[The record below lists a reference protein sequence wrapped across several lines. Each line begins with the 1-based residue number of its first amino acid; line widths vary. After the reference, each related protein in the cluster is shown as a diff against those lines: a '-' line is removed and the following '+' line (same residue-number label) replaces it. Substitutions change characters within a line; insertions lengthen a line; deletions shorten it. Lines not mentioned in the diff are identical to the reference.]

1 MRPLSPALQ
10 GGWPDAALAGRS
22 GAVCDPGS
30 VRGGGA
36 GGGAVRLRPARAAL
50 RARLPAVLLPVP
62 ADQPAHRPLR
72 RVDGR
77 PAPLPARGVRRDPRG
92 VAAGPAD
99 DGADLGHRLVRGRRG
114 GGGGRR
120 DRAGVRRA
128 RRGRHRR
135 VHRAGGQRGAA
146 GLRPQL
152 PDAVRGPDPQR
163 DRPQVRRG
171 GDRGRRDLLLR
182 RRELADPGRPG
193 RPVRARPHPPVRPA
207 VDPARRRRAGLRG
220 PGCDLAYAVCRGQ
233 PQAAGGT
240 HGRPAAA
247 AGADPGRGA
256 GDGAR
261 QVAAWRLGGGRWP
274 VTAFAL
280 TSEQQDLAERVRELA
295 SGQLRALA
303 EAGTPGQVNRELIKA
318 MGDLGLLAR
327 LFPGVGAGGLSRE
340 AAAMDLCLLREALA
354 TQSTE
359 AETALALQGLGSYPV
374 LQSGQEEVVR
384 RWLPAV
390 AAGDAVAAFALTEP
404 GAGSDAAALALRA
417 EPDGP
422 GWRLTGEKMWISNA
436 PEADFYTVFA
446 RTTPGAGARGVSA
459 FVVPADRPGLGGEHL
474 DMISPHP
481 IGRLVFDGVPV
492 QSAELLGEQDRGFR
506 VAMRTLDLFRPSV
519 GAFAVGMAQAATDA
533 AVAHAGTR
541 TAFGGPLKDQQA
553 VSHLLAEMATRTEA
567 ARLLVYAAAAAY
579 DATCAAG
586 GAAGAA
592 GSAGGAGGNGLA
604 AKSAMAK
611 LFATETAQFVVD
623 AAVQLHGAR
632 ALRRG
637 HLLEHLYREV
647 RAPRIYEGAS
657 EVQRTIIAREL
668 YR

>member
-1 MRPLSPALQ
+1 
-10 GGWPDAALAGRS
+10 
-22 GAVCDPGS
+22 
-30 VRGGGA
+30 
-36 GGGAVRLRPARAAL
+36 
-50 RARLPAVLLPVP
+50 
-62 ADQPAHRPLR
+62 
-72 RVDGR
+72 
-77 PAPLPARGVRRDPRG
+77 
-92 VAAGPAD
+92 
-99 DGADLGHRLVRGRRG
+99 
-114 GGGGRR
+114 
-120 DRAGVRRA
+120 
-128 RRGRHRR
+128 
-135 VHRAGGQRGAA
+135 
-146 GLRPQL
+146 
-152 PDAVRGPDPQR
+152 
-163 DRPQVRRG
+163 
-171 GDRGRRDLLLR
+171 
-182 RRELADPGRPG
+182 
-193 RPVRARPHPPVRPA
+193 
-207 VDPARRRRAGLRG
+207 
-220 PGCDLAYAVCRGQ
+220 
-233 PQAAGGT
+233 
-240 HGRPAAA
+240 
-247 AGADPGRGA
+247 
-256 GDGAR
+256 
-261 QVAAWRLGGGRWP
+261 

-280 TSEQQDLAERVRELA
+280 TSEQHDFAERVRDLA

-303 EAGTPGQVNRELIKA
+303 EAGTPGHVNRELIKA

-327 LFPGVGAGGLSRE
+327 LFPGVVAGGLSRE

-374 LQSGQEEVVR
+374 LQSGREEVVR

-404 GAGSDAAALALRA
+404 EAGSDAAALTLRA

-422 GWRLTGEKMWISNA
+422 GWRLTGEKIWISNA

-446 RTTPGAGARGVSA
+446 RTTQGAGARGVSA
-459 FVVPADRPGLGGEHL
+459 FVVPADRPGLG
-474 DMISPHP
+474 
-481 IGRLVFDGVPV
+481 
-492 QSAELLGEQDRGFR
+492 GEQDRGFR

-579 DATCAAG
+579 DDSGGAGGSG
-586 GAAGAA
+586 GAAGK
-592 GSAGGAGGNGLA
+592 GLA